1 MTDSNAVPLGNTV
14 LTGYVALLKCR
25 ECGVWKANTPVT
37 PHSKDDEQDK
47 RHEKQEKRHELPD
60 EEEECGE
67 EKRIK
72 KRKTMHEGNDPET
85 REGAREAKDELLYKC
100 EDQLRE
106 LEAISWLF
114 KKRKL
119 EFMQGP
125 AYQELLE
132 RHREGA
138 QAEWVRMLVPTP
150 PSGAPPEH
158 LLKASQSVSKDNEG
172 AKGHAKQHNERTQAE
187 HVQRR
192 IPQPKIPV
200 MRFPDLFSPGQDHDQ
215 DTSPEI
221 IEIDSDG
228 PSAAPA
234 AVRPSA
240 APAAVRPSAAPSAV
254 NPSAV
259 PKPRTAKPRGT
270 AGMVPFKAA
279 AAPKPQQWAPAPN
292 PQQLAPAQKPLGFA
306 LPPKLTRVGMHASPS
321 FAHGAVRFPKTE
333 HAFAWLCMGE
343 NMQEP

>member
-1 MTDSNAVPLGNTV
+1 MQGTADVATGCNAVQLGNTV
-14 LTGYVALLKCR
+14 LTAYMAVRKCR
-25 ECGVWKANTPVT
+25 ECGVWNANKPVT
-37 PHSKDDEQDK
+37 LHSKDDEQDK

-85 REGAREAKDELLYKC
+85 REGTRESNDELLYKC
-100 EDQLRE
+100 DDQLRE
-106 LEAISWLF
+106 LEAISRLF

-119 EFMQGP
+119 EFTQGP
-125 AYQELLE
+125 AYQELLK

-138 QAEWVRMLVPTP
+138 QAEWVRTLVPTP

-192 IPQPKIPV
+192 TPQPKNPV

-221 IEIDSDG
+221 IEIDSDE
-228 PSAAPA
+228 PSA
-234 AVRPSA
+234 V
-240 APAAVRPSAAPSAV
+240 PAAVRPSAAPSAV

-279 AAPKPQQWAPAPN
+279 AAPKPQQWA
-292 PQQLAPAQKPLGFA
+292 
-306 LPPKLTRVGMHASPS
+306 VGTGTEPT
-321 FAHGAVRFPKTE
+321 AVGTGTKAIGVRTATE
-333 HAFAWLCMGE
+333 ADTGGYARQPIFCTWRRE
-343 NMQEP
+343 IP